1 MQWWGILGPLETCL
15 CNIYMCAKHW
25 EHSSQ
30 GNAVPDF
37 LKLLFYWEWDQGSR
51 QRITK
56 EIKLSYNAKWYM
68 ALGSPKTR

>member
-1 MQWWGILGPLETCL
+1 MLSTG
-15 CNIYMCAKHW
+15 NIAAK
-25 EHSSQ
+25 E
-30 GNAVPDF
+30 NAVPDF

-68 ALGSPKTR
+68 GLGSPKHAETQLRGVDLVDVSPET